1 MVYKALRNIFRG
13 DVFDENFLMSI
24 ATVGAFAIK
33 EFPEAVAVMLF
44 YQIGEVFQAKAVNK
58 SRQSI
63 SALLNIRPD
72 YANLKKGSETVKV
85 DPEEVEIG
93 DFILVK
99 AGEKVP
105 LDGTVLEGTSTLDT
119 SALTGESIPR
129 DVTKGDVVLSGF
141 INQSG
146 LLTIK
151 VEKTYEDST
160 VAKILDL
167 VQNASGRKAE
177 TERFYYQ
184 VCTILYTHCCIL
196 SFGYSNITTSVT
208 TRRRFSRLVI

>member
-1 MVYKALRNIFRG
+1 MGSILFAIAVIGSFNLPFELTLYLSAYGLIGGDVVYKALRNIFRG

-85 DPEEVEIG
+85 DPEEVRS
-93 DFILVK
+93 V
-99 AGEKVP
+99 
-105 LDGTVLEGTSTLDT
+105 
-119 SALTGESIPR
+119 
-129 DVTKGDVVLSGF
+129 
-141 INQSG
+141 
-146 LLTIK
+146 
-151 VEKTYEDST
+151 
-160 VAKILDL
+160 
-167 VQNASGRKAE
+167 
-177 TERFYYQ
+177 
-184 VCTILYTHCCIL
+184 ILYW
-196 SFGYSNITTSVT
+196 
-208 TRRRFSRLVI
+208 